1 VNLCWPSLKA
11 LCFALQEQR
20 QWWVRVC
27 YHFRVEIIFA
37 IARELEGSMGQLMLS
52 PSANVLSIGAAR
64 NKKTAAKNTSDNL
77 PVSLQAP
84 LTLTPQRLELI
95 KALAK
100 EMSRSP
106 AERIRQPPPRQLTV
120 ARIDQQQPSQVLL
133 VLPRKFWALLSAL
146 ILVALLPNLTLAPI
160 FWLRFF
166 DKPTSTPLPVTEK
179 ESATANQSIPATPT
193 TLSANSSSIDNPS
206 TVATPVLSA
215 PSIVEAIIG
224 QDMRFPIAI
233 DGTDGIPAASMIVV
247 KGLPP
252 GSKLSNGRPVGD
264 TEWSL
269 RPDEIGDLHLMLHDN
284 VVDESTLT
292 IQLVTHEG
300 HVLADTATII
310 KRAIEP
316 EASAVLTRTG
326 AQPMDIQASSEEARQ
341 LEVVG
346 ASMADAAPLSA
357 RNTKAENDDVA
368 AKWIKPSA
376 SVNLRKG
383 PSSSASIISVVER
396 GTKLRAIARKKG
408 WVQVSNPATSEKGW
422 IYAGNVD
429 GVR

>member
-1 VNLCWPSLKA
+1 
-11 LCFALQEQR
+11 
-20 QWWVRVC
+20 
-27 YHFRVEIIFA
+27 VEIIFA

-64 NKKTAAKNTSDNL
+64 NKKTAAENTSDNL
-77 PVSLQAP
+77 PVTLQAP

-133 VLPRKFWALLSAL
+133 VLPRKFCALLSAL

-179 ESATANQSIPATPT
+179 ESVTADQSIPAIPT
-193 TLSANSSSIDNPS
+193 TLSANSNSIDNPS

-233 DGTDGIPAASMIVV
+233 DATDGIPASSKIVV

-269 RPDEIGDLHLMLHDN
+269 KPDEIGDLHLMLRDN
-284 VVDESTLT
+284 VIDESTLT
-292 IQLVTHEG
+292 IQLVTHDG
-300 HVLADTATII
+300 HVLADTATIV

-341 LEVVG
+341 PEAAEKPMMPE
-346 ASMADAAPLSA
+346 ASTADAAPLSA
-357 RNTKAENDDVA
+357 GNTKAENDDVG
-368 AKWIKPSA
+368 AKWVRPSA
-376 SVNLRKG
+376 SVNLRKD

-408 WVQVSNPATSEKGW
+408 WVQVSNPVTLEKGW
-422 IYAGNVD
+422 IYAGNVQD
-429 GVR
+429 IR

>member
-1 VNLCWPSLKA
+1 
-11 LCFALQEQR
+11 
-20 QWWVRVC
+20 
-27 YHFRVEIIFA
+27 VEIIFA

-64 NKKTAAKNTSDNL
+64 NKKTAAENTSDNL
-77 PVSLQAP
+77 PVTLQAP

-133 VLPRKFWALLSAL
+133 VLPRKFCALLSAL

-179 ESATANQSIPATPT
+179 ESVTADQSIPAIPT
-193 TLSANSSSIDNPS
+193 TLSANSNSIDNPS

-233 DGTDGIPAASMIVV
+233 DGTDEIPASSKIVV
-247 KGLPP
+247 MGLPP

-269 RPDEIGDLHLMLHDN
+269 KPDEIGDLHLMLRDN
-284 VVDESTLT
+284 VIDESTLT
-292 IQLVTHEG
+292 IQLVTHDG
-300 HVLADTATII
+300 NVLADTATII

-326 AQPMDIQASSEEARQ
+326 AQPMDIQASSDEARQ
-341 LEVVG
+341 PEVAEKSMMPE
-346 ASMADAAPLSA
+346 ASTADVAPLSA
-357 RNTKAENDDVA
+357 RNTKAENDDVG
-368 AKWIKPSA
+368 AKWVKPSA

-408 WVQVSNPATSEKGW
+408 WVQVSNPVTSEKGW
-422 IYAGNVD
+422 IYAGNVQD
-429 GVR
+429 MR

>member
-1 VNLCWPSLKA
+1 V
-11 LCFALQEQR
+11 CFCALQEQR

-64 NKKTAAKNTSDNL
+64 NKKTAAENTSDNL
-77 PVSLQAP
+77 PVTLQAP

-133 VLPRKFWALLSAL
+133 VLPRKFCALLSAL

-179 ESATANQSIPATPT
+179 ESVTADQSIPAIPT
-193 TLSANSSSIDNPS
+193 TLSANSNSIDNPS

-233 DGTDGIPAASMIVV
+233 DGTDEIPASSKIVV

-269 RPDEIGDLHLMLHDN
+269 KPDEIGDLHLMLRDN
-284 VVDESTLT
+284 VIDESTLT
-292 IQLVTHEG
+292 IQLVTHDG
-300 HVLADTATII
+300 NVLADTATII

-326 AQPMDIQASSEEARQ
+326 AQPMDIQASSDEARQ
-341 LEVVG
+341 PEVAEKSMMPE
-346 ASMADAAPLSA
+346 ASTADVAPLSA
-357 RNTKAENDDVA
+357 RNTKAENDDVG
-368 AKWIKPSA
+368 AKWVKPSA

-408 WVQVSNPATSEKGW
+408 WVQVSNPVTSEKGW
-422 IYAGNVD
+422 IYAGNVQD
-429 GVR
+429 MR

>member
-1 VNLCWPSLKA
+1 
-11 LCFALQEQR
+11 
-20 QWWVRVC
+20 
-27 YHFRVEIIFA
+27 VEIIFA

-64 NKKTAAKNTSDNL
+64 NKKTAAENTSDNL
-77 PVSLQAP
+77 PVTLQAP

-133 VLPRKFWALLSAL
+133 VLPRKFCALLSAL

-179 ESATANQSIPATPT
+179 ESVTADQSIPAIPT
-193 TLSANSSSIDNPS
+193 TLSANSNSIDNPS
-206 TVATPVLSA
+206 TVTTPVLSA

-233 DGTDGIPAASMIVV
+233 DATDGIPASSKIVV

-269 RPDEIGDLHLMLHDN
+269 KPDEIGDLHLMLRDN
-284 VVDESTLT
+284 VIDESTLT
-292 IQLVTHEG
+292 IELVTHDG

-341 LEVVG
+341 PEVAVMMPE
-346 ASMADAAPLSA
+346 ASTADAAPLSA
-357 RNTKAENDDVA
+357 RNTKAENDDVG
-368 AKWIKPSA
+368 AKWVKPSA

-408 WVQVSNPATSEKGW
+408 WVQVSNPVTSEKGW
-422 IYAGNVD
+422 IYAGNVQD
-429 GVR
+429 MR